1 MSQPEPE
8 MVEPMFSVYDQDD
21 QGGVPEALAID
32 NPAGSLMPALDFD
45 SGIAADAVPGLWDVK
60 IEFDP
65 AVPETSPS
73 SSSSTTS
80 AVSNSPPSAPA
91 PSAAASVTM
100 EKSKPKPKS
109 RGRKRSC
116 PDTSPDAP
124 KREDEDED
132 ERALK
137 KQRRLMRNREAAAMF
152 RERQKQY
159 ITDLETR
166 VMELTGENGSLARQV
181 QLQTTENQLARDNL
195 ERLRENG
202 PMDSWSTPFGLSGSL
217 TPPPTP

>member
-166 VMELTGENGSLARQV
+166 
-181 QLQTTENQLARDNL
+181 LQTTENQLARDNL